1 MTNEK
6 LQQANQLQKSIEYH
20 KDRLKKLSA
29 MYSGT
34 DAIEISR
41 YGHTMDAVPYGDKM
55 LKHEILNLA
64 LTIEEGKIAEL
75 EKEFERL

>member
-1 MTNEK
+1 MKAET
-6 LQQANQLQKSIEYH
+6 LQKALQIQKSIEYH
-20 KDRLKKLSA
+20 KDRLKKLA
-29 MYSGT
+29 ALYSGT

-64 LTIEEGKIAEL
+64 LTIEEGKISEL
-75 EKEFERL
+75 EKGI